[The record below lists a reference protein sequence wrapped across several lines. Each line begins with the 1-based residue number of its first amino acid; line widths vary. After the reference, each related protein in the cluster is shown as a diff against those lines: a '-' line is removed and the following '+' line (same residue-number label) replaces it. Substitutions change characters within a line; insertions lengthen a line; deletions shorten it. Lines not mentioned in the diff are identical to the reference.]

1 MTGMDD
7 RAVGVR
13 FVMTSIITDQIG
25 RQKILSPTNHKK
37 LQFPRKDYWP
47 SYERKGKSLLKY

>member
-25 RQKILSPTNHKK
+25 RQKILSPINHKK
-37 LQFPRKDYWP
+37 ITISKKR
-47 SYERKGKSLLKY
+47 LLAKL

>member
-1 MTGMDD
+1 MDD

-25 RQKILSPTNHKK
+25 RQKVLSPTNHKK
-37 LQFPRKDYWP
+37 LQYTDRGGVNFTVSMVIKTKVVID
-47 SYERKGKSLLKY
+47 

>member
-13 FVMTSIITDQIG
+13 FVMTSIITEQIG
-25 RQKILSPTNHKK
+25 RQKMLSPINHKK
-37 LQFPRKDYWP
+37 LQFPRKDY
-47 SYERKGKSLLKY
+47 